1 MTIIGNVANGIQ
13 LSPNEAAIQIKDEDH
28 KISFSMAFCIII
40 MVCHLCVIY
49 VCIGVVIGFE
59 DMLYFV
65 DGEVIVNV
73 AVLTGTL
80 SSEVHR
86 IQTLQQVSQ

>member
-1 MTIIGNVANGIQ
+1 
-13 LSPNEAAIQIKDEDH
+13 
-28 KISFSMAFCIII
+28 
-40 MVCHLCVIY
+40 MVCYLCVIY

-65 DGEVIVNV
+65 DESEGEVIVNI

-80 SSEVHR
+80 SSEVTV
-86 IQTLQQVSQ
+86 QLTQNPDTATG